1 MSPADAGESYDQVEL
16 IARIEEAVHEIGH
29 AMGLKHCYNAR
40 CPMYYSNSVFDTD
53 NKFSNFCEACEKRS
67 RANR

>member
-1 MSPADAGESYDQVEL
+1 MRGQRFDATVAFFRPAL
-16 IARIEEAVHEIGH
+16 HEIGH